1 MKLGLEGE
9 LSGGALT
16 SMCNDRKSMLKEKI
30 KMKLTQPGKK
40 GQIHVRLCEGKSKQR
55 RPASLGERTGE
66 RQDSLRKHLC
76 GNQ

>member
-40 GQIHVRLCEGKSKQR
+40 GRFM
-55 RPASLGERTGE
+55 
-66 RQDSLRKHLC
+66 
-76 GNQ
+76 